1 MSGMSELY
9 AYTLLV
15 LVGFLPTD
23 IWRAA
28 GLVAVRGVN
37 EESEIFLWARAVA
50 TAVLAAVVAK
60 LVLFPPGALASVP
73 HAVRLGAI
81 ACGLTAFFVARKS
94 VFAGVFAGEAALLLG
109 AYAYK
114 I

>member
-60 LVLFPPGALASVP
+60 IVLFPPGALASVP

-81 ACGLTAFFVARKS
+81 ACGLAAFFAARRS
-94 VFAGVFAGEAALLLG
+94 VFAGVAAGEAALIAG
-109 AYAYK
+109 AYAYRV
-114 I
+114 